1 MPLRFQNSTLTRP
14 GYAQRGLVLHFDPSV
29 TTCYSGSGTTLND
42 LSGEGNSGSFSGSVT
57 FSTPS
62 LNDFGSND
70 YIATPDLGS
79 HISGDAHNTTEIWFN
94 NLMNQ
99 GVIASWCGQATPNS
113 FYHFSHMEWQSN
125 NSVRIGLWNGTGI
138 SDATAGTGLSD
149 GTWYQFVGTYDGTTL
164 RTYVN
169 GVAGGTVN
177 LNFDHPANTH
187 IFLNH
192 EDITDI
198 AEGGTWSQGS
208 YGVFR
213 VYDRALTATEVLDN
227 FNKTKGIYG
236 L

>member
-14 GYAQRGLVLHFDPSV
+14 GYVQRGLVLHFDPSV

-42 LSGEGNSGSFSGSVT
+42 LSGEGNTGSFSGSVT

-62 LNDFGSND
+62 LNDFGSSD
-70 YIATPDLGS
+70 YIATPNLGS
-79 HISGDAHNTTEIWFN
+79 HISGSAEHTTEVWFN
-94 NLMNQ
+94 NLANQ
-99 GVIASWCGQATPNS
+99 GVIASWCGQATPDS
-113 FYHFSHMEWQSN
+113 GYHFSHMEWQSN

-138 SDATAGTGLSD
+138 SHVAAATGLSD
-149 GTWYQFVGTYDGTTL
+149 GTWYQIVGTYDGTTL

-169 GVAGGTVN
+169 GVAGETTTVS
-177 LNFDHPANTH
+177 FDFPANTH

-192 EDITDI
+192 EDFTDI

-213 VYDRALTATEVLDN
+213 VYDRALSATEVLDN
-227 FNKTKGIYG
+227 YNKTKGTYG